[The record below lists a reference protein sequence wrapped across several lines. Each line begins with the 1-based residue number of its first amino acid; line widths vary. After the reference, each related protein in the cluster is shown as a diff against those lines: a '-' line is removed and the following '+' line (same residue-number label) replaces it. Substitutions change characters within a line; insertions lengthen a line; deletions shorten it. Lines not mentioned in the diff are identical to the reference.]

1 MKMEKHLTITVKVK
15 GKRYT
20 VEVTIK
26 RKQSEAI
33 KRRLKEK
40 HRIEVLSQR

>member
-1 MKMEKHLTITVKVK
+1 MQKHLTITVKVK

-20 VEVTIK
+20 VEVTVK
-26 RKQSEAI
+26 RKQGEAI
-33 KRRLKEK
+33 KRRLKER

>member
-1 MKMEKHLTITVKVK
+1 MQKTTTVTVKLK

-20 VEVTIK
+20 VEVTVK
-26 RKQSEAI
+26 RKHSEAI